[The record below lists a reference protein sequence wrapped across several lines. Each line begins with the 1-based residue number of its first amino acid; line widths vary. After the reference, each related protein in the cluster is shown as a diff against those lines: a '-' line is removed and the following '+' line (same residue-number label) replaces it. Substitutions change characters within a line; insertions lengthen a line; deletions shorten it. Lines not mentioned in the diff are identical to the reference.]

1 MLLHPYSLKK
11 YIKLSLPPVPNRS
24 FGRFQ
29 PPMER
34 KRKIFPILG
43 FFLTFTPGE
52 PRRKKTPLRPSVR
65 KTVQTLKNIYAFY
78 RDGFARM
85 SRLGRMLWVII
96 LVKVAI
102 LFLVLK
108 VFFFQDYLDQRF
120 DTPEQKTQYVL
131 EALSGQDK

>member
-1 MLLHPYSLKK
+1 MLLHPYSPKK
-11 YIKLSLPPVPNRS
+11 YIKLSLPPALVLSVLPSAGGEKTKNLSRS
-24 FGRFQ
+24 SVFSLHL
-29 PPMER
+29 PP
-34 KRKIFPILG
+34 KSLA
-43 FFLTFTPGE
+43 GE
-52 PRRKKTPLRPSVR
+52 KLRCDLPSE

-85 SRLGRMLWVII
+85 SHLGRMLWVLI

-131 EALSGQDK
+131 EALSGRNE

>member
-1 MLLHPYSLKK
+1 
-11 YIKLSLPPVPNRS
+11 
-24 FGRFQ
+24 
-29 PPMER
+29 MER
-34 KRKIFPILG
+34 KRKIFPVPR
-43 FFLTFTPGE
+43 FFPYIY
-52 PRRKKTPLRPSVR
+52 PRRASPGKNSAAVFRP

-131 EALSGQDK
+131 EALSGRNE

>member
-1 MLLHPYSLKK
+1 
-11 YIKLSLPPVPNRS
+11 
-24 FGRFQ
+24 
-29 PPMER
+29 MER

-43 FFLTFTPGE
+43 FFLTFTSEE
-52 PRRKKTPLRPSVR
+52 PRREKLRYGLPSK
-65 KTVQTLKNIYAFY
+65 KTVQPLKNIYAFY

-108 VFFFQDYLDQRF
+108 VFFFQDYLDRRF